1 MLNQNN
7 AERLVKV
14 LNLLSSPYDGE
25 RAAAGAAATRIL
37 KDLGLSWGEVIR
49 APAPSIVPGEGRP
62 PGAPAWRNGDAT
74 DYRRMARFC
83 WNHRWGLSAR
93 DQQFIQSML
102 ALRGEPSEAQQRWLC
117 SLYSRVF
124 RMTRGRV

>member
-49 APAPSIVPGEGRP
+49 TPSIVPGH
-62 PGAPAWRNGDAT
+62 GADIRSDLRKSWRNGDAA

-83 WNHRWGLSAR
+83 WDHRWGHIGTRSAIR
-93 DQQFIQSML
+93 PNNVGLARRALRSAATLAVL
-102 ALRGEPSEAQQRWLC
+102 AL
-117 SLYSRVF
+117 
-124 RMTRGRV
+124 